1 MIKLNDMVGMSLQN
15 AIKRLSGSWRRSL
28 VKALIII
35 CIAMAVASMVLIG
48 MYLIKGNVE
57 IGEWLFVLVS
67 SIFNVF
73 LLYSFL

>member
-1 MIKLNDMVGMSLQN
+1 MVGMSLQN

-48 MYLIKGNVE
+48 MALLNGNTE